1 MRRLLPGSILATLL
15 LSSAVP
21 AQDSGTRFVEVAA
34 DAGLDFR
41 HVHGGSGEH
50 YMAETMG
57 AGGGFLDAD
66 GDGRLDIY
74 LVQSG
79 PLPGFGDPTPLSNRL
94 YLGAGDG
101 RFRDATS
108 GSGAGDSG
116 YGMAA
121 CFGDVDN
128 DGLTDVYVTNF
139 GPDVLLRN
147 LGPTPE
153 GGVRFQDVSAA
164 AGVRNFAWGM
174 SCAFAD
180 YDRDGCLDLYVVNY
194 VDFAL
199 DNHHRCGTRE
209 IPGYCHPDSY
219 HGVPDVLYR
228 NRCVTGEIAFEDVT
242 ATAGVRDD
250 DPDQS
255 KGLGV
260 LWTDVDDDGFPDLYV
275 ANDSTRNFLYRNL
288 GDGRFR
294 DDSLISGL
302 AFNEQGR
309 TEAGMGVAAGD
320 VDGDGRLDFLVTN
333 LDFETNTF
341 YRGLGAGMFED
352 ATARVG
358 LAGPSLLK
366 VGFGVALADTDND
379 GDLDLLVAN
388 GHIIDNIALIN
399 SNLSYPQPD
408 QWFENR
414 GGRFVEASV
423 SAGAYFGTAGV
434 SRGLATGDI
443 DDDGD
448 LDVLITECD
457 GPARLL
463 RNEPAAERDGRRRW
477 IGLELLSRHGG
488 RVALGAR
495 ARLVAGDLIQ
505 VAEVRSGASYLAQ
518 SDPRLHFGLGDRG
531 TIDRLEIRWPEG
543 LTQQMPGSRL
553 RLDAYNVIHQE
564 DPP

>member
-1 MRRLLPGSILATLL
+1 MLRQLLPGSILAALL
-15 LSSAVP
+15 LAVP
-21 AQDSGTRFVEVAA
+21 VHAQDSAARFTEIAA

-41 HVHGGSGEH
+41 HVHGGSGER

-66 GDGRLDIY
+66 GDGRLDVY

-79 PLPGFGDPTPLSNRL
+79 PLPGFRDPTPQPNRL
-94 YLGAGDG
+94 YLGSGGG
-101 RFRDATS
+101 RFRDVTA

-116 YGMAA
+116 YGMGA

-139 GPDVLLRN
+139 GPDALLRN
-147 LGPTPE
+147 QGPTPA
-153 GGVRFQDVSAA
+153 GGVRFQDVTAA
-164 AGVRNFAWGM
+164 AGIDNPLWGM

-209 IPGYCHPDSY
+209 LPGYCHPDSY
-219 HGVPDVLYR
+219 NGVPDLLYR
-228 NRCVTGEIAFEDVT
+228 NRCVAGEIAFEDVT
-242 ATAGVRDD
+242 AKAGVRND

-260 LWTDVDDDGFPDLYV
+260 LWTDVDDDGHPDLYV

-294 DDSLISGL
+294 DESLLSGL
-302 AFNEQGR
+302 AFNDQGR

-320 VDGDGRLDFLVTN
+320 VDGDGRLDLLVTN

-341 YRGLGAGMFED
+341 YRALGAGMFED
-352 ATARVG
+352 ATAQAG

-366 VGFGVALADTDND
+366 VGFGVALFDADLDA
-379 GDLDLLVAN
+379 DLDLMVAN

-399 SNLSYPQPD
+399 SNLSYAQGD
-408 QWFENR
+408 QLFENR
-414 GGRFVEASV
+414 GGRFVEV
-423 SAGAYFGTAGV
+423 SQAAGAYFRAAGV
-434 SRGLATGDI
+434 SRGLAAGDV

-463 RNEPAAERDGRRRW
+463 RNELSAGRRW
-477 IGLELLSRHGG
+477 IGLELKSRHGG
-488 RVALGAR
+488 RVAVGAR
-495 ARLVAGDLIQ
+495 ARLVAGDRIQ
-505 VAEVRSGASYLAQ
+505 IAEVRAGSSYLAQ

-531 TIDRLEIRWPEG
+531 TVDRLEIRWPEG
-543 LTQQMPGSRL
+543 QVQQIPGSRL
-553 RLDAYNVIHQE
+553 RADAYNVIRQE
-564 DPP
+564 EP